1 MELYLKSFH
10 TVTEHPMEMDHRL
23 HTHND
28 QEIFGFLAGEAD
40 YFVEGSRYRLRRGD
54 LMLMR
59 KGEAHHLI
67 PRSDTRYERMVINFD
82 GGALTELDPDG
93 VLTLPFRNRPLGK
106 YNHYAATLFPDN
118 RWMFYMEKICAQ
130 EDPRRKL
137 CYLLPLLSDLT
148 EAYRVVG
155 SMEPQEES
163 DRISTIIC
171 YINAH
176 LAELLSL
183 ESLSQRFY
191 LSKTHL
197 NRLFRQG
204 VGTTVWSYIVTK
216 RLFLARELLSAG
228 EPPSQVYLQCGF
240 QDYTAFYRAYKNH
253 FGVSP
258 RGGAFR
264 DGYIPAG
271 TGYDERDNF
280 Y

>member
-28 QEIFGFLAGEAD
+28 HEIFCFLAGEAD
-40 YFVEGSRYRLRRGD
+40 YFVEGNRYRLHRGD

-67 PRSDTRYERMVINFD
+67 PRSDARYERMVINFD
-82 GGALTELDPDG
+82 EGALTELDPEG
-93 VLTLPFRNRPLGK
+93 TLVQTFRNRPLGK
-106 YNHYAATLFPDN
+106 YNHYTAALFPDN

-130 EDPRRKL
+130 EEPHRKL
-137 CYLLPLLSDLT
+137 CYLLPLLSDLA
-148 EAYRVVG
+148 EAYRIVRKV
-155 SMEPQEES
+155 EPQEEP
-163 DRISTIIC
+163 DRISAIIR

-176 LAELLSL
+176 LAEPLSL

-216 RLFLARELLSAG
+216 RLFLARELLSGG
-228 EPPSQVYLQCGF
+228 ETPSRVYLRCGF

-258 RGGAFR
+258 RGGAIR
-264 DGYIPAG
+264 DGGVSAE